1 MIGDKRLL
9 AVIPARGGSKRL
21 PRKNVLDLAGK
32 PLIAWTI
39 EAALGSKYIDRV
51 IVSTDDDEIAEVS
64 KKFGADVPFM
74 RPTEYAT
81 DEATSVNVVLQLL
94 EQLEVQNEQYEYI
107 VLLQPTSPLRTTEN
121 INESIELLIKRRS
134 DGVVSVCEAEHSPL
148 WSNILPDDDSL
159 SGFLDESII
168 NKRSQDLEK
177 FYRLNGAIYLC
188 NSKRLMQEKTFF
200 LKDDIYAYKMNREV
214 SIDIDTGID
223 LDLARLIK
231 KGNK

>member
-21 PRKNVLDLAGK
+21 SRKNVLDLAGK

-64 KKFGADVPFM
+64 KDFGADVPFM

-81 DEATSVNVVLQLL
+81 DEATSVDVVLQLL

-107 VLLQPTSPLRTTEN
+107 ILLQPTSPLRTTEN

-134 DGVVSVCEAEHSPL
+134 DGVVSVCEAEHSPF

-200 LKDDIYAYKMNREV
+200 LKDDIYAFKMSREV

-231 KGNK
+231 NGNK